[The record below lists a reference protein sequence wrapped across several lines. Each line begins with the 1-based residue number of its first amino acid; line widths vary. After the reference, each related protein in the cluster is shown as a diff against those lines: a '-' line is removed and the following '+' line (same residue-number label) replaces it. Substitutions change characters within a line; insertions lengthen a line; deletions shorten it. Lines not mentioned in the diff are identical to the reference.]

1 MNAKLLTA
9 DRIGGLIWFVFGVA
23 IVYGSWVMDRLES
36 LNIPPATAP
45 GVVPG
50 LQGLGFIAFA
60 LILMFR
66 AQQRPVAVTYAPD
79 DAAPA
84 EPEAA
89 PQGFYWKRI
98 LLSWGLCVLY
108 AAVLLGSGVHYSALT
123 AAFLF
128 LHALLLDD
136 SENVPARPTLR
147 GVIVAAVMALAVSTA
162 VSLIFRYIFLVRL
175 P

>member
-1 MNAKLLTA
+1 MNATLLSA

-23 IVYGSWVMDRLES
+23 VVYGSWTMDRLES
-36 LNIPPATAP
+36 LNIPLATAP

-66 AQQRPVAVTYAPD
+66 AQQRPIAVSYAAD
-79 DAAPA
+79 DAPA
-84 EPEAA
+84 ETETA

-98 LLSWGLCVLY
+98 LLSWALCAIY
-108 AAVLLGSGVHYSALT
+108 GGVLLGSGVNYWALT

-128 LHALLLDD
+128 LHAMLLDD
-136 SENVPARPTLR
+136 TEHVPARPTLR
-147 GVIVAAVMALAVSTA
+147 RIIVSAVMALAVSTVVA
-162 VSLIFRYIFLVRL
+162 LVFRYIFLVRL